1 MANLFIAMG
10 GSGLKTVREIREK
23 HREGDYFLFID
34 TDTNDLVDAKGNPFS
49 EREKVDLAKI
59 NVSSYLQTAPSN
71 NEVRNKVDT
80 WLDPNARATMKN
92 GPLAKGA
99 SANRPQGRLA
109 IASIAKEFKEKI
121 KLIIKTIDN
130 IHKTDNEK
138 LQTFIVLSVAGGTGS
153 SIYLD
158 LTQILYDELYTLK
171 GHDFSKPTAVLYMP
185 DVFVG
190 FQEGENVDRYKT
202 NVFAFWK
209 ELDAV
214 QRDYFGSINPN
225 LITSNDTSAA
235 NAAALRDTHFSKFAI
250 IADKHNQ
257 GRVPFQPFNSAIL
270 IDHENMAGQAT
281 DIKQRYKDVARL
293 LEMISV
299 RTYGGSII
307 SALDNTT
314 LPNSVTSL
322 NNNLPWVKQYWS
334 AGYSEIRSGRD
345 FFEEYVKTNL
355 KRVVYENFIG
365 TGASKDNID
374 LEVRPLFQDNFLAY
388 IESDKYNGYD
398 NKAKEVDGKPLNLSL
413 LKEKYWKDYLESN
426 IDRQCS
432 DGIESKDEGSAEG
445 LYRLFAND
453 IKDKTPSKLIEFILQ
468 SGFQTE
474 SITTKI
480 LNEFYDR
487 GTEIA
492 LSQGLMR
499 LSFVY
504 EALDSRIDD
513 LSMLYDSEIKA
524 LSDLKSTVII
534 ESQEIINRNLADT
547 VITQYATIKEGPA
560 WNVIKKAQW
569 FEAELTNLKNLI
581 KAYYDYQ
588 ANELLLKLKKEICDK
603 ISFGQSNNMHVRG
616 NLTKVIISLT
626 AEIDDKIK
634 PNAHKHLVNKYLS
647 YKNNALTT
655 IIPNIANFADGFDD
669 SNKNIFKRI
678 FETECGIATGIK
690 DGKPFFVQQTA
701 AKTDLNSKSIEDL
714 IRITFNEDKFVINNM
729 QNGSESAS
737 KFLESLDKLIET
749 KLISNLKSILTKG
762 QSADNTS
769 TGYPKYIAYTLEDWI
784 NLDPNDF
791 NSIKSKFDKRASVFC
806 KLVNVSPEKDVW
818 LSSEQLK
825 KRIDDIY
832 RADGDT
838 NIPNYNHQ
846 VTTEDAI
853 ICIRYLDNLSFDNYN
868 KFIQYKDH
876 YRVCLTK
883 SINNYY
889 PHIDVRFKN
898 AMKNFLHDVQNQTPL
913 LNVLSQGS
921 TEPKS
926 DSSEI
931 SKTYSTN
938 YLTDYANFYFL
949 AKFYEKLNNADK
961 NVYKNLVMSDGA
973 FSDIIN
979 GHSRN
984 GMFNP
989 PVFIDGDRIK
999 FFSSSDLNRFNE
1011 NGSSKGTIWLSG
1023 NVTLENNIEL
1033 ANVDTLANDLQKVIM
1048 LNESLPSSWSFL
1060 QTKNSF
1066 AIINMECIKKR
1077 YAITHDKTLFKS
1089 VLTETIKEVKEDIM
1103 KLMPTEEDYKDVF
1116 NTFYVKYSNELNKL
1130 IL

>member
-49 EREKVDLAKI
+49 ERETVDLAKI
-59 NVSSYLQTAPSN
+59 NVMSYLQTAASN
-71 NEVRNKVDT
+71 NEVRRKADT

-92 GPLAKGA
+92 GPLEKGA

-109 IASIAKEFKEKI
+109 IASIAGDFKKKI
-121 KLIIKTIDN
+121 KLIIKSIDD
-130 IHKTDNEK
+130 IHKNDNDK

-158 LTQILYDELYTLK
+158 LTQILYDELYAKK

-214 QRDYFGSINPN
+214 QRDYFGSINQA
-225 LITSNDTSAA
+225 LITSNDTNVANEAA
-235 NAAALRDTHFSKFAI
+235 IRDTNFSNFAI

-270 IDHENMAGQAT
+270 IDHENMSGQAT

-299 RTYGGSII
+299 RTHGGTIK
-307 SALDNTT
+307 SALDNTI

-322 NNNLPWVKQYWS
+322 TNKLPWVKQYWS
-334 AGYSEIRSGRD
+334 AGYSEIRSGRE
-345 FFEEYVKTNL
+345 FFDEYVKTNL

-365 TGASKDNID
+365 INGASKDNID
-374 LEVRPLFQDNFLAY
+374 LDVRPLFQDNFLAY
-388 IESDKYNGYD
+388 IESDKYNGFD

-426 IDRQCS
+426 IDTVYS
-432 DGIESKDEGSAEG
+432 DGIETKDESSAEG
-445 LYRLFAND
+445 LKRLFDRD

-468 SGFQTE
+468 SGFQTD

-480 LNEFYDR
+480 LNEFYDG

-492 LSQGLMR
+492 LSQGLTR
-499 LSFVY
+499 LSYVY
-504 EALDSRIDD
+504 EALDTRIDD

-560 WNVIKKAQW
+560 WNERKKQW
-569 FEAELTNLKNLI
+569 YEAELTNLKNLI

-603 ISFGQSNNMHVRG
+603 ISFGQSNNIQVRG
-616 NLTKVIISLT
+616 NLTKVINSLT

-690 DGKPFFVQQTA
+690 DGKPFFIHQTA

-714 IRITFNEDKFVINNM
+714 IRITFNENKFVLNNM

-737 KFLESLDKLIET
+737 KFLENLDKLIET
-749 KLISNLKSILTKG
+749 KLISNLNSILTKG

-769 TGYPKYIAYTLEDWI
+769 TGYPKYISYTLEEWI
-784 NLDPNDF
+784 NDDTDSF

-806 KLVNVSPEKDVW
+806 KLINVSPAKDVW

-838 NIPNYNHQ
+838 NIPNYNHE

-853 ICIRYLDNLSFDNYN
+853 ICIKYLDNLSFDNYD

-876 YRVCLTK
+876 YKSCLTNN
-883 SINNYY
+883 INNYY

-898 AMKNFLHDVQNQTPL
+898 AMKNFLHDVENQTPL

-921 TEPKS
+921 TEPIS

-949 AKFYEKLNNADK
+949 AKFYEKLNNADT
-961 NVYKNLVMSDGA
+961 VSYKNLVKSDDNFA
-973 FSDIIN
+973 NIVD
-979 GHSRN
+979 
-984 GMFNP
+984 GMNRSGLFNP

-999 FFSSSDLNRFNE
+999 FFSSNE
-1011 NGSSKGTIWLSG
+1011 ITLLQNKGSLWLSVG
-1023 NVTLENNIEL
+1023 VTLQDNIEL
-1033 ANVDTLANDLQKVIM
+1033 TNADNLANDFQKVIM
-1048 LNESLPSSWSFL
+1048 LGESSPNSWVFL
-1060 QTKNSF
+1060 QTNNSF
-1066 AIINMECIKKR
+1066 AQTNMECIKKR
-1077 YAITHDKTLFKS
+1077 YAITNDKTIFKS
-1089 VLTETIKEVKEDIM
+1089 VLTETIKEVKVDIM
-1103 KLMPTEEDYKDVF
+1103 KLMPTEEDYKSVF